1 MISMKYLKIVGGF
14 FFVLLLF
21 SGCKSTKNIET
32 DANKPLSDE
41 EFVADAYFL
50 EALRLKTIGNLEAA
64 LENLEKA
71 REVEPENPVFHYQL
85 AEVNTQL
92 GNFRAAIHYAENA
105 VGLDAENVW
114 YHVLLVQLYQNS
126 GLFAKATGEMEEIIR
141 LEPRKLEFYFMLS
154 NLYMSIGDSK
164 SAVTT
169 LDKAENEFGVIDM
182 IVVEKE
188 SIYLDEGKDG
198 KAIKEVE
205 KLIKTYPDVPRYQA
219 LLAELYIAMNDFDN
233 AKAIYDKLND
243 ESIEDGRI
251 LLAMSE
257 FYRSQKDYDK
267 AFTYLK
273 KAFADEN
280 LDIDIKVEMLVGMI
294 TSSGYSQL
302 EMNTQQE
309 IFDVLLQTHP
319 TEPKALTVYSDFL
332 VKKGDYAS
340 ARETIRE
347 VLTTVRD
354 KYIIWEQL
362 LYVNNHLEDF
372 ESLLHDSDTIIQ
384 LFPVQPIPYLFNSM
398 AAYQLNKNDKTISSA
413 ETGLLYAQ
421 NEPSMK
427 VEFLTFMGESYYRKK
442 QYEKSD
448 SLFSEILE
456 IDTESVFILNNFAYY
471 LSLRGEKLDKAKQMS
486 EKLIG
491 IVPNN
496 PSYLDT
502 HGWVLYKMEDYIG
515 AEKYIKQA
523 LEDGGSDRPA
533 VLEHYG
539 DVLYQLNRK
548 DEAKTY
554 WEKALKYDEKNKEL
568 IRKIST
574 GEL

>member
-1 MISMKYLKIVGGF
+1 MRYFKIAAGF
-14 FFVLLLF
+14 FLVILLL
-21 SGCKSTKNIET
+21 SACKTTKNIEA
-32 DANKPLSDE
+32 DENKSLTDE

-50 EALRLKTIGNLEAA
+50 EGLRLKTIGNMEAA

-71 REVEPENPVFHYQL
+71 RETEPENPAFHYQL

-92 GNFRAAIHYAENA
+92 GNYRAAIHYAENA
-105 VGLDAENVW
+105 VKLDAENVW
-114 YHVLLVQLYQNS
+114 YHVLLVQLYQNA

-164 SAVTT
+164 SAIST
-169 LDKAENEFGVIDM
+169 LDKAEKEFGVIDM
-182 IVVEKE
+182 ISVEKE
-188 SIYLDEGKDG
+188 SIYLDAGKED
-198 KAIKEVE
+198 KAIKEVK

-219 LLAELYIAMNDFDN
+219 LLAELYIAINEFDE
-233 AKAIYDKLND
+233 AKAIYDKLID
-243 ESIEDGRI
+243 EEIDDGRI
-251 LLAMSE
+251 SLAMSE
-257 FYRSQKDYDK
+257 FYRSQKDYNK

-273 KAFADEN
+273 NAFADEN
-280 LDIDIKVEMLVGMI
+280 LNLDIKIEMLVGMI
-294 TSSGYSQL
+294 TSGGYSEIEL
-302 EMNTQQE
+302 NKQQE

-319 TEPKALTVYSDFL
+319 TEPKALTVYADFL
-332 VKKGDYAS
+332 VKKGDYVT
-340 ARETIRE
+340 ARENIRE
-347 VLTTVRD
+347 VLKTVRD

-372 ESLLHDSDTIIQ
+372 EALLHDSDTIIQ
-384 LFPVQPIPYLFNSM
+384 LFPVQPLPYLFNSM
-398 AAYQLNKNDKTISSA
+398 AAYQLNKSDKAINSA

-421 NEPSMK
+421 NEPQIK

-442 QYEKSD
+442 QFEKSD
-448 SLFSEILE
+448 SIFSKILE
-456 IDTESVFILNNFAYY
+456 IDPENVFVLNNFAYY
-471 LSLRGEKLDKAKQMS
+471 LSMRGEKLEKAKQMS
-486 EKLIG
+486 KKLINL
-491 IVPNN
+491 IPNN

-502 HGWVLYKMEDYIG
+502 HGWVLYKLEDYEG

-548 DEAKTY
+548 KEAKTY
-554 WEKALKYDEKNKEL
+554 WEEALKYDEQNKDL
-568 IRKIST
+568 IQKIST
-574 GEL
+574 GKL

>member
-1 MISMKYLKIVGGF
+1 MRYFKIAAGF
-14 FFVLLLF
+14 FLVILLL
-21 SGCKSTKNIET
+21 SACKTTKNIEA
-32 DANKPLSDE
+32 DENKSLTDE

-50 EALRLKTIGNLEAA
+50 EGLRLKTIGNIEAA

-71 REVEPENPVFHYQL
+71 RETEPENPVFHYQL

-92 GNFRAAIHYAENA
+92 GNYRAAIHYAENA
-105 VGLDAENVW
+105 VKLDAENVW
-114 YHVLLVQLYQNS
+114 YHVLLVQLYQNA

-164 SAVTT
+164 AAIST
-169 LDKAENEFGVIDM
+169 LDKAEKEFGIIDM
-182 IVVEKE
+182 IIVEKE
-188 SIYLDEGKDG
+188 SIYLEAGKED
-198 KAIKEVE
+198 KAIKEVK
-205 KLIKTYPDVPRYQA
+205 KLLKTYPDVPRYQA
-219 LLAELYIAMNDFDN
+219 LLAELYIAINEYDE
-233 AKAIYDKLND
+233 AKAIYDKLID
-243 ESIEDGRI
+243 EEIEDGRI

-257 FYRSQKDYDK
+257 FYRSLKEYDK

-273 KAFADEN
+273 DAFADEN
-280 LDIDIKVEMLVGMI
+280 LDLDIKVEMLVGMI
-294 TSSGYSQL
+294 TSSGYSQV
-302 EMNTQQE
+302 EMDTQQE

-332 VKKGDYAS
+332 VKKGDYAQ
-340 ARETIRE
+340 ARETIRQ
-347 VLTTVRD
+347 VLSTVRD

-372 ESLLHDSDTIIQ
+372 ESLMHDSDTIMQ
-384 LFPVQPIPYLFNSM
+384 LFPIQPLPYLFNSL
-398 AAYQLNKNDKTISSA
+398 AAYQLEKNDKAIRSA

-421 NEPSMK
+421 NEPQIQ
-427 VEFLTFMGESYYRKK
+427 VEFLIFIGESYYRKK

-448 SLFSEILE
+448 SAFTEILE
-456 IDTESVFILNNFAYY
+456 IDPENIFVLNNFAYY
-471 LSLRGEKLDKAKQMS
+471 LSLRGEKLEKAKQMS
-486 EKLIG
+486 TKLINLA
-491 IVPNN
+491 PNN

-502 HGWVLYKMEDYIG
+502 HGWVLYKMEDYDG

-523 LEDGGSDRPA
+523 LDDGGSDRPA

-548 DEAKTY
+548 EEAKTY
-554 WEKALKYDEKNKEL
+554 WEKALSFDEDNKDL
-568 IRKIST
+568 KRKIST